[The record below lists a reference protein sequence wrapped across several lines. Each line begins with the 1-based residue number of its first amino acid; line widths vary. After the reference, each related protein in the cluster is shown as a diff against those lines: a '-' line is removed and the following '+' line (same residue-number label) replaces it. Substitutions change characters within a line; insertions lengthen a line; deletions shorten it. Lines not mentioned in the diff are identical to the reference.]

1 MALVYQGV
9 QALAFG
15 PNHIPKC
22 SKREYR
28 IAGGDDF
35 VPVLNIDVSA
45 TVSAAHFVFSSW
57 WRRSL
62 LSRGHNA
69 GAIFDQIKPAVG
81 IISAS
86 DFGHVQPHIC

>member
-1 MALVYQGV
+1 MALVYQGA

-15 PNHIPKC
+15 PNHILKC

-28 IAGGDDF
+28 IAGGDEF

-45 TVSAAHFVFSSW
+45 TVSAAHSEFSSRW
-57 WRRSL
+57 CCSL

-69 GAIFDQIKPAVG
+69 GAIFDQIKLAVG
-81 IISAS
+81 MISSS
-86 DFGHVQPHIC
+86 DFGRMQPHRC